1 MPRPRFERLEPEKQ
15 RAILDAASHEFA
27 EHGFQ
32 QASFNRIIEN
42 AGFSKGAMY
51 YYFDDKKDLYLTVL
65 RTYQGQILAELGE
78 LPEVS
83 SPAEYWAA
91 LSDLFS
97 HAAQVK
103 MKHPEFIHLGMS
115 MLKSMLN
122 GELQVPAHELF
133 GEVMGWVEELVTVGQ
148 GVGAVRTDL
157 PTGLLVALI
166 FGALEAADMWLV
178 QQIDVL
184 EDLDMEGAHAFSIG
198 LFKRILEPGED
209 TEGNG
214 WNMINYKETE

>member
-1 MPRPRFERLEPEKQ
+1 MPRPRFKRLEPEKQ
-15 RAILDAASHEFA
+15 KAILDAASHEFA

-32 QASFNRIIEN
+32 QASFNRIIES

-78 LPEVS
+78 LPSVS
-83 SPAEYWAA
+83 SPEEYWVA
-91 LSDLFS
+91 LSEVFA
-97 HAAQVK
+97 HTAKIK
-103 MKHPEFIHLGMS
+103 MKHPELIHLGMS

-133 GEVMGWVEELVTVGQ
+133 GEMMGWVEGLITVGQ
-148 GVGAVRTDL
+148 SAGAVRTDL
-157 PTGLLVALI
+157 PTGLLVALN
-166 FGALEAADMWLV
+166 FGVLEAADMWLV
-178 QQIDVL
+178 QQIDAL
-184 EDLDMEGAHAFSIG
+184 EDLDMAGAHAFSIG

-209 TEGNG
+209 TVGKG
-214 WNMINYKETE
+214 WNMLKKETE